1 MEIFSGM
8 RSESLNDPP
17 VASETEQ
24 KQGNKEETKQPN
36 ANEEEQD
43 ELNEFYKGNVSF
55 FFYAYF

>member
-1 MEIFSGM
+1 M

-24 KQGNKEETKQPN
+24 KQENKEETKKPN
-36 ANEEEQD
+36 TEGEEQD